1 MHRLRLQTHL
11 RATMQFIPLPEAKT
25 TEDFSEEQGTGQSHV
40 GRVSHVGHS
49 HVGHQHPWSLLL
61 SSGTLVCSPPP
72 SQVSTASENL

>member
-40 GRVSHVGHS
+40 GRVSHVGH
-49 HVGHQHPWSLLL
+49 QHPWSLLL
-61 SSGTLVCSPPP
+61 SSATLVCSPPP